1 MDTVFCKAGQI
12 VLLPLFKPATLS
24 LWSANMPMGQLAY
37 WVMVAARAKTTQ
49 AINKSNG
56 ELGGEDG
63 EQPWM
68 AYVGVVSPGE
78 QPFNFNVLT
87 LTHAWLVGI
96 ALNVYALACL
106 VFLPLVV
113 VFGIFLLPVMFAIT
127 FVFMFVPMQ
136 LGSGRLIRCLC
147 PLLMMTRCCRSK
159 KHNTAIESNDDAS
172 DQLDLMTLKAMGTIF
187 FALLSAS
194 IHFTAFYYGSE
205 GSGWTQLIDQMVEL
219 PELDV
224 SNLMGMFENLQ
235 YVFSWPDMD
244 VTFQVPTTMTVGVL
258 VLQYSTELVRWLYN
272 RYWKGYQITVAHFTW
287 PLKPVMVAFFLGV
300 YVQMGLV
307 ALWDVCFGCW
317 GCWSCQGPGLLCCK
331 VSGCFGDDYDG
342 CCKDRCFSCCKR
354 VFGVDDLQSE
364 IEGVLKDVLRN
375 STAGSR
381 LTKSFA
387 GNLSIKEIDSWIAG
401 TSK

>member
-1 MDTVFCKAGQI
+1 MEEAQDSNDTVLQGWLPIVYTLLFIYCAVAYIAVTGLANVSGGTMDTVFCKSGQI

-24 LWSANMPMGQLAY
+24 FWPAYMPMGQLAY

-49 AINKSNG
+49 AIKKSNG

-113 VFGIFLLPVMFAIT
+113 VFGIFLLPVLFAIT

-136 LGSGRLIRCLC
+136 VGSGRLIRCLC

-159 KHNTAIESNDDAS
+159 KHNTAIESNHDAS

-194 IHFTAFYYGSE
+194 IHFTAFYYGKE
-205 GSGWTQLIDQMVEL
+205 GVGWTQLIDQMVEL

-235 YVFSWPDMD
+235 YSFSWPKMD
-244 VTFQVPTTMTVGVL
+244 LTFQVPTTMTVGVL
-258 VLQYSTELVRWLYN
+258 VLQYSTDLVRWLYN
-272 RYWKGYQITVAHFTW
+272 R
-287 PLKPVMVAFFLGV
+287 
-300 YVQMGLV
+300 
-307 ALWDVCFGCW
+307 
-317 GCWSCQGPGLLCCK
+317 
-331 VSGCFGDDYDG
+331 
-342 CCKDRCFSCCKR
+342 
-354 VFGVDDLQSE
+354 
-364 IEGVLKDVLRN
+364 
-375 STAGSR
+375 
-381 LTKSFA
+381 
-387 GNLSIKEIDSWIAG
+387 
-401 TSK
+401 